1 MENYEKKIIEAE
13 ISRLEKRWEEAHEL
27 YGITGSASTDRT
39 MTKYD
44 VIKTALENYL
54 YHRQDDADSR
64 MILRQQEQLL
74 KLKNT
79 VYRFAAIG
87 RIPADVASV
96 LTNIIMEA

>member
-13 ISRLEKRWEEAHEL
+13 IDRLEKRWEEAHEL
-27 YGITGSASTDRT
+27 YGITGSASTERT
-39 MTKYD
+39 MIKYD
-44 VIKTALENYL
+44 VLKNALEDFL
-54 YHRQDDADSR
+54 YHRQDEADHR
-64 MILRQQEQLL
+64 MIIRQQEQLL

-87 RIPADVASV
+87 RIPADVANV